1 MATDDAP
8 TADPDE
14 LGYAQ
19 ALAEL
24 EEILDAL
31 EDDTVDGDRLATQ
44 VQRAAELI
52 RICRGRIRDARV
64 DVEQIVADLEEA

>member
-31 EDDTVDGDRLATQ
+31 EDDTVDVDRLATQ

-52 RICRGRIRDARV
+52 RICRGRIRAARV
-64 DVEQIVADLEEA
+64 DGEQSVADLEEA